1 MVDGQICEVEPNL
14 APFKIGL
21 YTIMN
26 GCISSENA
34 ELCYNNYFYN
44 VKYLQDVCVKQNKK
58 NR

>member
-14 APFKIGL
+14 APFTAGL

-34 ELCYNNYFYN
+34 EI
-44 VKYLQDVCVKQNKK
+44 
-58 NR
+58 